1 MLLKETGLTQQE
13 TYPSPRRLCW
23 WQGGWVLPRSCL
35 FELLR
40 LRTVLASFPATQPPQ
55 GCDGLTL
62 WLSTARA
69 PCQSRASGRPG
80 ITLFFLLEAGG
91 PTGTLHPCQGGHEE
105 MDMLSQEGLQQ
116 LPDSR
121 YDTEQEDDQELS
133 ISVVRKKGL
142 LVFGG
147 LWGKVS

>member
-1 MLLKETGLTQQE
+1 
-13 TYPSPRRLCW
+13 
-23 WQGGWVLPRSCL
+23 
-35 FELLR
+35 
-40 LRTVLASFPATQPPQ
+40 
-55 GCDGLTL
+55 
-62 WLSTARA
+62 
-69 PCQSRASGRPG
+69 
-80 ITLFFLLEAGG
+80 
-91 PTGTLHPCQGGHEE
+91 